1 MQKPLWQH
9 GPEPLIHRVCNMPA
23 LIRQTARKDVE
34 PHIVWGPSRAGSLLL
49 GASFF
54 SYRDLELG
62 LGNID
67 QFFVGLGFDFRFLK
81 LGAQA

>member
-1 MQKPLWQH
+1 
-9 GPEPLIHRVCNMPA
+9 MPA
-23 LIRQTARKDVE
+23 SLHQTARKGAE
-34 PHIVWGPSRAGSLLL
+34 PRIGRDSLRAGSLLL